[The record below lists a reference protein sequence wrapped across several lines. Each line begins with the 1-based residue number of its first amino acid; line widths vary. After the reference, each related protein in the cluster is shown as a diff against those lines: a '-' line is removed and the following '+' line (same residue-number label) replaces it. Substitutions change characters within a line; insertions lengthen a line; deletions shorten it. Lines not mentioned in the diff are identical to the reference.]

1 MTTLPNDRSVLVT
14 DSGAVSESSRS
25 AMSWAAIIGG
35 AVVAAAVSLLLV
47 ALGAGLDLA
56 SISPWSGSG
65 ATATTFTVMT
75 AIWFIVIQWVASG
88 LGGYL
93 TGRLRTKWV
102 NTHTHEVFFRDT
114 AHGFVT
120 WALATVLTAAVL
132 TSSAASLV
140 AGGVHTATALASGA
154 AAGNAS
160 AGVAAGS
167 YDLDVLFRGG
177 AAEADSSSSA
187 SSAVDPR
194 VEAMRIMANGL
205 AHHGV
210 PAADHAYLA
219 GLVAART
226 GISQTDAPH
235 RVDIFLTRSKEA
247 ADSARKTASA
257 IAVFT
262 AISMLIGAFIACVAA
277 ALGGRRRD
285 EDMVAAR

>member
-1 MTTLPNDRSVLVT
+1 MNTPQNDRSVLVT
-14 DSGAVSESSRS
+14 GTYGTASESSQS
-25 AMSWAAIIGG
+25 AISWAAIIAG
-35 AVVAAAVSLLLV
+35 AVVAAATSLLLI

-75 AIWFIVIQWVASG
+75 AIWFIVIQWLASAF
-88 LGGYL
+88 GGYL

-114 AHGFVT
+114 AHGLVT

-132 TSSAASLV
+132 TSTAASLV
-140 AGGVHTATALASGA
+140 AGGVHTATTIASGA
-154 AAGNAS
+154 AAGNARGG
-160 AGVAAGS
+160 AAAGG

-177 AAEADSSSSA
+177 AAEANSSA
-187 SSAVDPR
+187 TSASDPHA
-194 VEAMRIMANGL
+194 EAMRILANGL
-205 AHHGV
+205 ASRGV
-210 PAADHAYLA
+210 PAADRAYLA

-226 GISQTDAPH
+226 GISQADAEQ
-235 RVDIFLTRSKEA
+235 RVDTFITRSKEA

-257 IAVFT
+257 ITVFT

-277 ALGGRRRD
+277 AIGGGRRD
-285 EDMVAAR
+285 EELVAAR